1 MDMYIVIYAYSGVL
15 CNNEKTTVIY
25 HSRLNLT
32 DIMLSK
38 KSYIQKNTGS
48 MIPFTRSFRNR
59 QNQTLVINVRSVVI
73 DRAKIGEKCPQC
85 SKCSISLLGSGYA
98 GEYNMQGGKRYSPNY
113 SQKIYV
119 PCVQFTSALENEAK
133 IVMTEGQR

>member
-1 MDMYIVIYAYSGVL
+1 
-15 CNNEKTTVIY
+15 
-25 HSRLNLT
+25 
-32 DIMLSK
+32 
-38 KSYIQKNTGS
+38 
-48 MIPFTRSFRNR
+48 MIPFTQSFRNR

-73 DRAKIGEKCPQC
+73 DRAKIGERRPQC

-98 GEYNMQGGKRYSPNY
+98 GEYNMQGGERYSPNY
-113 SQKIYV
+113 SHKIYV